1 MIPQKAKH
9 ITLKFFSLFS
19 AVRAYNILVLISAQY
34 LAAIFIFSPTKSLKD
49 VVFDLHLLFLVL
61 ACVFVIAGGYIINN
75 FYDAKVDKI
84 NRPLKAGI
92 DNYIKQSTI
101 LRFYFFLNFIGF
113 CFGTLISL
121 KAALFFAVYI
131 FSIWFY
137 SHKLKKHPLV
147 GVISAAVLTILPFF
161 AVFVYF
167 ENFSE
172 IIFVYAVFLFL
183 VIVVREFVKDL
194 QNIKGAIVNNYST
207 FPVVYGEKK
216 TKQLAIL
223 LLIFT
228 CIPIAVLFS
237 YPALSDMRYYFY
249 FALIVLAFVSVY
261 LWKSK
266 TRAHYRTLH
275 NTLKLLLFIGVLC
288 LPFIDTSLLLDKLID
303 ILN

>member
-1 MIPQKAKH
+1 
-9 ITLKFFSLFS
+9 
-19 AVRAYNILVLISAQY
+19 
-34 LAAIFIFSPTKSLKD
+34 
-49 VVFDLHLLFLVL
+49 
-61 ACVFVIAGGYIINN
+61 
-75 FYDAKVDKI
+75 
-84 NRPLKAGI
+84 
-92 DNYIKQSTI
+92 
-101 LRFYFFLNFIGF
+101 
-113 CFGTLISL
+113 
-121 KAALFFAVYI
+121 
-131 FSIWFY
+131 
-137 SHKLKKHPLV
+137 
-147 GVISAAVLTILPFF
+147 
-161 AVFVYF
+161 
-167 ENFSE
+167 
-172 IIFVYAVFLFL
+172 
-183 VIVVREFVKDL
+183 
-194 QNIKGAIVNNYST
+194 
-207 FPVVYGEKK
+207 VVYGEKK

>member
-1 MIPQKAKH
+1 MITPKAKN
-9 ITLKFFSLFS
+9 IIFKFLSLFS
-19 AVRAYNILVLISAQY
+19 AVRGYNILVLISAQY

-137 SHKLKKHPLV
+137 SHKLKKYPLV

-288 LPFIDTSLLLDKLID
+288 LQTQNTNK
-303 ILN
+303 

>member
-1 MIPQKAKH
+1 MITPKAKN
-9 ITLKFFSLFS
+9 IIFKFLSLFS
-19 AVRAYNILVLISAQY
+19 AVRGYNILVLISAQY

-137 SHKLKKHPLV
+137 SHKLKKYPLV

-237 YPALSDMRYYFY
+237 YPALSYMRYYFY

>member
-1 MIPQKAKH
+1 MITPKAKN
-9 ITLKFFSLFS
+9 IIFKFLSLFS
-19 AVRAYNILVLISAQY
+19 AVRGYNILVLISAQY

-137 SHKLKKHPLV
+137 SHKLKKYPLV